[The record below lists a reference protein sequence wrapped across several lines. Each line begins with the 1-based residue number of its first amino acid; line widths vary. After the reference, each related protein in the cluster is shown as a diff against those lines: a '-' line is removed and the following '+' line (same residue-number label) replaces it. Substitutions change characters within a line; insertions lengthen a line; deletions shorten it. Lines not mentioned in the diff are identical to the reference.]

1 MAESTGPDQR
11 PTPSGVKVKEIMHAP
26 AGTLAPEV
34 PARDALERLQALRVS
49 TLPVVDAY
57 QSLVGVI
64 RAEALATLGPA
75 ELAEPIRSRL
85 SVSSVTATPEMDAGR
100 LAEMMQFKGM
110 DEILVLDARRLVG
123 ALTRAEAEA
132 AARGPHRG

>member
-1 MAESTGPDQR
+1 
-11 PTPSGVKVKEIMHAP
+11 
-26 AGTLAPEV
+26 
-34 PARDALERLQALRVS
+34 
-49 TLPVVDAY
+49 
-57 QSLVGVI
+57 
-64 RAEALATLGPA
+64 
-75 ELAEPIRSRL
+75 
-85 SVSSVTATPEMDAGR
+85 MDAGR